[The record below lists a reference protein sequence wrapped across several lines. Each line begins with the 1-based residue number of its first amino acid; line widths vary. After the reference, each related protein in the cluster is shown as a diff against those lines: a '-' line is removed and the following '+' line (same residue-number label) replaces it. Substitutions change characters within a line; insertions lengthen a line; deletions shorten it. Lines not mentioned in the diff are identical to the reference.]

1 MKLTP
6 NKTQDMETDGKMNT
20 IIGKDST
27 FTGTLDVKGPVRVDG
42 KIKGQILCS
51 DTVTIGVGGEV
62 EGEINCKNAA
72 IAGRV
77 QGNILAS
84 EKLELQAKAEIIGDL
99 KTRSLVI
106 EQGAV
111 FSGSCSMKAEETGTA
126 KYAELADKVRKDQKD
141 PTQPVK

>member
-1 MKLTP
+1 
-6 NKTQDMETDGKMNT
+6 METDGKMNT